1 MAPWDDG
8 LVGVHRDIAA
18 NPAPALHVLA
28 GPGTGKTF
36 AMMRRIA
43 RLLEEGAPPAQ
54 ILAVSF
60 TRTAARDLSEQL
72 QDLGV
77 PGADAV
83 RASTLH
89 SLCFQVLNR
98 EEAFPFTNRVPRPLM
113 SYEIG
118 CLEEDL
124 AGAFG
129 GKRETRRLLAA
140 YEAAWARLQRD
151 EPGHAPTAEDQA
163 FETALLSW
171 LRFHSAML
179 IGELVPLTLSFL
191 RANPAL
197 PVLPALAHVLVDEF
211 QDLNKADQALARA
224 LAATSDL
231 LVIGDD
237 NQSIYSFRYAN
248 PEGVRT
254 FPTDVPGTVPY
265 TITACRR
272 CPPNIVA
279 MSNALISHDPHTSRP
294 QPLTPDLSLV
304 DAEIH
309 IVQHATLDDEVAAT
323 ADFIDKYLSDHPDLP
338 AGRVLVLTPR
348 RFIGNAIKTAL
359 IARRRNAL
367 SYFQE
372 NSLEEEA
379 AAEGFCLLSLLV
391 SPEDPT
397 SIRAW
402 LGFGS
407 SDRRKRPYAR
417 LRRHCEANAMTVAV
431 ALDALAESAVAIPY
445 TGPLIPRWTLL
456 QERLAELGGL
466 HGMPLVDALWPAT
479 QPELSDI
486 RTIAGALALSDP
498 ANDELLDDLRE
509 AITQPE
515 LPGSDGDIIQI
526 MSLHKSKGLTRSVVI
541 VAGCMAGTLPSID
554 PADAPAI
561 QEHQYDEQRRL
572 FYVGITRATD
582 VLVISASAKLPLR
595 DALRSGATVIRKSF
609 EGGVAMARTAF
620 TPFLSE
626 LGAGAP
632 QPIGGAAWR
641 RAVGITSAVAE

>member
-36 AMMRRIA
+36 AMIRRIA
-43 RLLEEGAPPAQ
+43 RLLEEGVPPDQ

-60 TRTAARDLSEQL
+60 TRTAARDLREQL
-72 QDLGV
+72 GALGV
-77 PGADAV
+77 PGADEV

-89 SLCFQVLNR
+89 SLCFTVLNR

-113 SYEIG
+113 SYEID
-118 CLEEDL
+118 CLEEDS

-140 YEAAWARLQRD
+140 YEAGWARLQRD

-191 RANPAL
+191 RANPEL
-197 PVLPALAHVLVDEF
+197 PVLPALGHVLVDEF
-211 QDLNKADQALARA
+211 QDLNKADQTLART
-224 LAATSDL
+224 LAATSAL

-254 FPTDVPGTVPY
+254 FPTDMPGTVSY

-272 CPPNIVA
+272 CPPNIVT
-279 MSNALISHDPHTSRP
+279 MSNALISHDQHTSRP
-294 QPLTPDLSLV
+294 QPLTPDLGRA
-304 DAEIH
+304 DAELH
-309 IVQHATLDDEVAAT
+309 IVQHATLEDEVAAT
-323 ADFIDKYLSDHPDLP
+323 ADFIDKYLTDHPELS

-367 SYFQE
+367 SYFLE
-372 NSLEEEA
+372 DSLEEEA

-391 SPEDPT
+391 SPDDPT
-397 SIRAW
+397 SLRAW

-407 SDRRKRPYAR
+407 ADRRKRPYAR
-417 LRRHCEANAMTVAV
+417 LRQHCEAEGITIAA
-431 ALDALAESAVAIPY
+431 ALNALAQGALTIPY
-445 TGPLIPRWTLL
+445 TGPLIARWTLL
-456 QERLAELGGL
+456 QTRLAELVGL
-466 HGMPLVDALWPAT
+466 HGLPLVDALWT
-479 QPELSDI
+479 TGQPELSDI
-486 RTIAGALALSDP
+486 RTIAGALALPDP

-515 LPGSDGDIIQI
+515 LPGSDSDIIQI
-526 MSLHKSKGLTRSVVI
+526 MSLHKSKGLTRSVVV

-554 PADAPAI
+554 PDDPPAV
-561 QEHQYDEQRRL
+561 QAHQYDEQRRL

-582 VLVISASAKLPLR
+582 VLVISSSAKLLLR
-595 DALRSGATVIRKSF
+595 DALRSGATVTRKTF
-609 EGGVAMARTAF
+609 EDGVAMARTAF

-632 QPIGGAAWR
+632 RTMGGAAWR
-641 RAVGITSAVAE
+641 RAVGLS